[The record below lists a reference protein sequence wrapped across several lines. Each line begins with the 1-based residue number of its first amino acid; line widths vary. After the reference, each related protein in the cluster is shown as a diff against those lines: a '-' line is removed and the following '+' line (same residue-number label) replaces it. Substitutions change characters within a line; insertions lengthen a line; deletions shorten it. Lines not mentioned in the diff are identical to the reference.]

1 MISGLTTGGA
11 EKALYNLLKGGLEAS
26 HRNHVISLGGIG
38 EIGSDILQLGIP
50 VTALNIRGTLPSI
63 SSLIKLRQVV
73 RKVKPDIIQGWMY
86 HGNLAATLARTMARY
101 RPMLAWNIHYSL
113 YDLSYEKPMTRNVI
127 RANHY
132 FSSTPDALLYV
143 SQRSRKLHETFGF
156 SSQKALVIHNGFDVQ
171 QFSFT
176 PKSHQR
182 IRTAL
187 GIPDNA
193 CVIGHVARLHPMKD
207 HSMFLRAAVTI
218 ALRYPDTHY
227 LLCGKDV
234 TLHNE
239 SLRQIIPTEVLSRFH
254 LLGERS
260 DVADLMSA
268 MDIFCLSSAWGEAFP
283 IVLGEAMSNMVPCVA
298 TDVGDSALIIDD
310 TGMIVSPGDED
321 AFILGIERLITMPLK
336 KRQAMGFNA
345 RARIEACFSLGAIVE
360 QYTALYE
367 KLLKE
372 KSVE

>member
-1 MISGLTTGGA
+1 
-11 EKALYNLLKGGLEAS
+11 
-26 HRNHVISLGGIG
+26 
-38 EIGSDILQLGIP
+38 
-50 VTALNIRGTLPSI
+50 
-63 SSLIKLRQVV
+63 
-73 RKVKPDIIQGWMY
+73 
-86 HGNLAATLARTMARY
+86 
-101 RPMLAWNIHYSL
+101 
-113 YDLSYEKPMTRNVI
+113 
-127 RANHY
+127 
-132 FSSTPDALLYV
+132 
-143 SQRSRKLHETFGF
+143 
-156 SSQKALVIHNGFDVQ
+156 
-171 QFSFT
+171 
-176 PKSHQR
+176 
-182 IRTAL
+182 
-187 GIPDNA
+187 
-193 CVIGHVARLHPMKD
+193 
-207 HSMFLRAAVTI
+207 MFLRAAVTI